1 MLTVRVQNIYVRV
14 IQCDAARDV
23 HTTVAHVQ
31 RSLAYV
37 EWGLLRSMNRSSWM
51 GKNWKTSP
59 CLKTAAPLDPSMWS
73 TPSNRSTP
81 GAKRCKKCFITA
93 KVCGFPS
100 WKTRS
105 HMKTLAFFGQ
115 FSNKIQVFLQI
126 FLCFTIFTKTYSTFF
141 LVDKCCFV
149 RVPQTHKRIVTAF
162 HCFGLHKNNV
172 VLFPIYRT
180 RT

>member
-1 MLTVRVQNIYVRV
+1 MYL
-14 IQCDAARDV
+14 
-23 HTTVAHVQ
+23 
-31 RSLAYV
+31 SLAYV

-51 GKNWKTSP
+51 GKNGKTSP

-100 WKTRS
+100 WKTATIGS

-149 RVPQTHKRIVTAF
+149 RVPQTHKHIVTAF